1 MVIFKAI
8 APLQAWL
15 RRQARYPGSIGFVPT
30 MGALHNGHLSLIAS
44 SLQQQQLTVCSIFV
58 NPTQFNNAAD
68 FQKYPITIAADIA
81 LLESAGCDVLF
92 LPTVAEIY
100 PQGTANLPHYNLGPL
115 ENLLEGK
122 YRPGHFQGVCQV
134 MERLLQAVEPA
145 NLYMGSKDYQQC
157 LVVQQLLR
165 QLPLPIQFHAMPTL
179 RQANG
184 LAMSSR
190 NQRLSPAEADASG
203 AIYQQ
208 LQRLQV
214 LLHTGTPPRQLEA
227 TATAALLAAG
237 FSAVDYVSIAD
248 GRTLQPLD
256 AYDPQVPAVGLV
268 AAFMGEVRL
277 IDNLMLQNPL

>member
-1 MVIFKAI
+1 
-8 APLQAWL
+8 
-15 RRQARYPGSIGFVPT
+15 
-30 MGALHNGHLSLIAS
+30 
-44 SLQQQQLTVCSIFV
+44 V

-68 FQKYPITIAADIA
+68 FQKYPITIAQDITLLAD
-81 LLESAGCDVLF
+81 AGCDVLF
-92 LPTVAEIY
+92 LPAVAEIY

-134 MERLLQAVEPA
+134 MERLLRGVQPA

-157 LVVQQLLR
+157 LVVQQLLL
-165 QLPLPIQFHAMPTL
+165 QLPLPIQMHAMPTL

-190 NQRLSPAEADASG
+190 NQRLSAAEADAAG

-208 LQRLQV
+208 LQRLQM
-214 LLHTGTPPRQLEA
+214 LLPAGTPPRQLEA

-237 FSAVDYVSIAD
+237 FSAVDYVSIAN

-277 IDNLMLQNPL
+277 IDNLVLHNPL

>member
-1 MVIFKAI
+1 
-8 APLQAWL
+8 
-15 RRQARYPGSIGFVPT
+15 
-30 MGALHNGHLSLIAS
+30 
-44 SLQQQQLTVCSIFV
+44 
-58 NPTQFNNAAD
+58 
-68 FQKYPITIAADIA
+68 
-81 LLESAGCDVLF
+81 
-92 LPTVAEIY
+92 
-100 PQGTANLPHYNLGPL
+100 
-115 ENLLEGK
+115 
-122 YRPGHFQGVCQV
+122 

-165 QLPLPIQFHAMPTL
+165 QLPLPIQVHAMPTL

-190 NQRLSPAEADASG
+190 NQRLSAAEADAAG

-208 LQRLQV
+208 LQSLQM
-214 LLHTGTPPRQLEA
+214 LLPAGTPPRQLEA

-237 FSAVDYVSIAD
+237 FSAVDYVSIAN

-277 IDNLMLQNPL
+277 IDNLVLHNPL